1 MSVKRGEGKV
11 LETIDTYTKI
21 LEYPT
26 EAFLGLTTESVPL
39 NMWAGEVREKDGET
53 FLKFTIGMEK
63 EDTVIQPYI
72 IFGVNRDLA
81 QQKKCI
87 AVPLS
92 SVFKIEILLNDSKV
106 KVTIPGDRFMP
117 KADSKA
123 SWVFKKIK
131 INSDKKLT
139 FPETETTK
147 LSVTAIFEMQIQ
159 GDGEPN
165 WKPNCPSN
173 SPAFVA
179 NDREKHADLSDVTIT
194 AAGDQSF
201 QCHKIQLASRSD
213 VFAAMFSHDMKENNN
228 GEVRIN
234 DFEADTVNDFIN
246 FMYEGKVDDT
256 ARYNLNLLRIA
267 DKYNVQVLKRRC
279 EEYLSYNLDDS
290 NVMTCWIT
298 SDRNNAAYLK
308 VRALSYIIQN
318 WDKKE
323 GFADY
328 ADICMN
334 NPGLLL
340 ELMKVKK

>member
-1 MSVKRGEGKV
+1 MSFQSGESGAALKLVGTFTKVIEHEISGHVFQGLKEDESVELLWQEEITDNEGGKCMIVQMWMEKRLLPQGKRLLLIVRTEVDKTKWAKRNYRYEKFKFALSVDGYKDSDSGVHEGDIEDGKQDRCIGDAYQIPSSDQVFRSKFTLTLNFFKWVENEGK
-11 LETIDTYTKI
+11 
-21 LEYPT
+21 PQ
-26 EAFLGLTTESVPL
+26 S
-39 NMWAGEVREKDGET
+39 
-53 FLKFTIGMEK
+53 
-63 EDTVIQPYI
+63 
-72 IFGVNRDLA
+72 
-81 QQKKCI
+81 
-87 AVPLS
+87 
-92 SVFKIEILLNDSKV
+92 
-106 KVTIPGDRFMP
+106 
-117 KADSKA
+117 
-123 SWVFKKIK
+123 
-131 INSDKKLT
+131 
-139 FPETETTK
+139 
-147 LSVTAIFEMQIQ
+147 
-159 GDGEPN
+159 EPN
-165 WKPNCPSN
+165 L
-173 SPAFVA
+173 SPALEPM
-179 NDREKHADLSDVTIT
+179 DREKLSDLSDVTVT
-194 AAGDQSF
+194 AGDQSF
-201 QCHKIQLASRSD
+201 QCHKVQLASRSD
-213 VFAAMFSHDMKENNN
+213 VLAAMFSHNMKENSN

-256 ARYNLNLLRIA
+256 AQYNLNLLRIA